1 MIGQGV
7 LGAGLQKGQHLG
19 HRGLEHITE
28 AFGGRERRRA
38 VVVLSAVMSL
48 AAADVGMI
56 GALVPQ
62 LETGLHIDNTDVGLL
77 VTVSGLVAAL
87 GTVPFGVL
95 ADRVPRLRLLAV
107 AVATWGVAELA
118 SAFAPTFG
126 ILLVIRVLLGALTA
140 AAGPAIASLTGDF
153 FPAPERSRMYGYI
166 LAGEVVGSGFGF
178 LLADLV
184 SSLAG
189 WRAALGILSIP
200 SLMVVYLLTR
210 TVREPARGGMSRLEP
225 PIPAETPDP
234 SLAESPKGSRQLRRQ
249 AGLTSISAQIDERR
263 IPRQPPAKLSPWAAV
278 RYALGVPTN
287 ALLIVASS
295 LGYFYLNG
303 LRTFAVLFIR
313 GQYGLNQGVAALVVL
328 LVGAGVLGGVLLGG
342 RTADRLAK
350 RQLNARLNVA
360 AVGFLVGAA
369 ALAVGLGLP
378 WLGLSLPMF
387 LLAAVAIG
395 APNPPLDAARLDI
408 IASGLWGRAE
418 SVRTLIRGVFE
429 SFAPLTFGLI
439 SASLTGAS
447 AAGWGSGVNSNQAA
461 PSLAES
467 IPLRNTFL
475 IMLFTLLGAGL
486 LILRARRHYR
496 SDVLTAAEYEDRSRS
511 EEGSIGS

>member
-1 MIGQGV
+1 
-7 LGAGLQKGQHLG
+7 
-19 HRGLEHITE
+19 
-28 AFGGRERRRA
+28 
-38 VVVLSAVMSL
+38 MSL

-87 GTVPFGVL
+87 GTLPFGIL
-95 ADRVPRLRLLAV
+95 ADRVPRLRLLAL

-126 ILLVIRVLLGALTA
+126 ALLAIRVLLGALTA
-140 AAGPAIASLTGDF
+140 AAGPAVASLTGDF
-153 FPAPERSRMYGYI
+153 FPAEERGRMYGYI

-178 LLADLV
+178 LLAGLA
-184 SSLAG
+184 SSVAG

-200 SLMVVYLLTR
+200 SIAVVYLLTH
-210 TVREPARGGMSRLEP
+210 TLREPARGGMSRLQLSGTS
-225 PIPAETPDP
+225 ETADSSATNPNFSKMP
-234 SLAESPKGSRQLRRQ
+234 GRRLLRAGS
-249 AGLTSISAQIDERR
+249 ASMSAQIDERR

-303 LRTFAVLFIR
+303 LRTFAFLFIR
-313 GQYGLNQGVAALVVL
+313 GQYGLNQGVATVVVL
-328 LVGAGVLGGVLLGG
+328 LVGAGVLTGVLLGG
-342 RTADRLAK
+342 RTADRLTK
-350 RQLNARLNVA
+350 RRLTARLNVA
-360 AVGFLVGAA
+360 AVGFLVGAV
-369 ALAVGLGLP
+369 ALAFGLGMP
-378 WLGLSLPMF
+378 WLALSLPMY
-387 LLAAVAIG
+387 LIAAVAIS

-429 SFAPLTFGLI
+429 SFAPLAFGII
-439 SASLTGAS
+439 STALTGA
-447 AAGWGSGVNSNQAA
+447 AAGGWGTGVNSDHTA

-467 IPLRNTFL
+467 VPLRNTFL
-475 IMLFTLLGAGL
+475 IMLFTLFGAGV
-486 LILRARRHYR
+486 LILRARRHYPR
-496 SDVLTAAEYEDRSRS
+496 DILTAAEYEERSRAQ
-511 EEGSIGS
+511 EGETFQSGQTARLQAST